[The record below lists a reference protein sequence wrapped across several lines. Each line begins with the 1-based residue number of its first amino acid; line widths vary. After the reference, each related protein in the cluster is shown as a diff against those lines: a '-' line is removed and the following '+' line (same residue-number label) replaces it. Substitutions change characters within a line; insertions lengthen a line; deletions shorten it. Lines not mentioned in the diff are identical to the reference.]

1 MHITERAL
9 TFDGVTYSLQT
20 NLSWKL
26 NLPKVYYGEKSE
38 EMEENVGKYS
48 KKVKDDDD
56 SDSDEDDKDDLGN
69 WCVQSSHIM

>member
-26 NLPKVYYGEKSE
+26 NLPRVYYGENAE
-38 EMEENVGKYS
+38 EMDEEYS

-56 SDSDEDDKDDLGN
+56 LDSDEDDENDIGN

>member
-26 NLPKVYYGEKSE
+26 NLPRVYYGENSE
-38 EMEENVGKYS
+38 EMDEKYS